1 MAGFCCCGN
10 KTAITEREGG
20 LVEWYALRGRNSD
33 FSRAVSSTNTCS
45 MAGPAPLRR
54 AGLAMVI
61 SPGDNRGVRLLIV
74 EDDDHVASA
83 LVTALDRHGFEPTR
97 ARTGAEALAALPTGP
112 DMVLLDLGLP
122 DANGFELCQVIR
134 EQYHL
139 PILVLTA
146 RTETRARIHG
156 LNLGA
161 DDYMVKPY
169 DLGELV
175 ARIHA
180 IARRI
185 QPRPDQP
192 AREGPIEAGEV
203 RIDPAAR
210 EVTVAGEPVELT
222 RKEFELLAML
232 ARQPG
237 VVFRREHI
245 LSEVWRTHWQASQ
258 RSLEVHVASLRAKLG
273 APGLIETVRGVGYRL
288 RS

>member
-1 MAGFCCCGN
+1 M
-10 KTAITEREGG
+10 KS
-20 LVEWYALRGRNSD
+20 W
-33 FSRAVSSTNTCS
+33 
-45 MAGPAPLRR
+45 
-54 AGLAMVI
+54 AGLATVL
-61 SPGDNRGVRLLIV
+61 SPGENRDVRLLIV

-97 ARTGAEALAALPTGP
+97 ARTGAEAMAALADGP

-122 DANGFELCQVIR
+122 DTNGFELCKMIR
-134 EQYHL
+134 EQYQL

-146 RTETRARIHG
+146 RTETRSRIHG

-180 IARRI
+180 VARRI
-185 QPRPDQP
+185 QPRHDQSTS
-192 AREGPIEAGEV
+192 EEPIEAGEL
-203 RIDPAAR
+203 RINPAGH
-210 EVTVAGEPVELT
+210 EVTVAGQPVELT
-222 RKEFELLAML
+222 RKEFELLVML

-273 APGLIETVRGVGYRL
+273 VPGLVETVRGVGYRL
-288 RS
+288 RP